1 MAQLRSCH
9 SRRYSCLSLFLWS
22 AYLAALCGAVAYYP
36 RFSPFFF
43 LCTHHGE
50 LEGDGEQGEV
60 LISLHLAGNPSYY
73 IPGHEYHVTISTST
87 YFDGLLVTGLYT
99 STSVQASQSI
109 GGSKAFGFGI
119 MSDHQ
124 FGTQFMCSVVAS
136 HVSHLPT
143 TNLSFVWIAPPAGTG
158 CVNFMATAT
167 HRGQVIFKD
176 ALAQQLCEQGAP
188 TEAPLRPNLAE
199 IHSEGIILRDDF
211 DSYKQQELNPNIWMP
226 CRNCEVG
233 ELCGVIMH
241 GGAVTFCDPYGP
253 RELLTTSLNTTTA
266 SVLQFS
272 IGSGLC
278 RFSYSDPGI
287 VVSYTKSNATSW
299 IPLERISAPANVSTI
314 IHIIYLPNEAKGEN
328 VRFRW
333 TQENTQAGD
342 VYEACWALDN
352 ILIINAA
359 YKQIVLEDNLDPMD
373 TGNWLFFPGATVKH
387 SCQSDGNA
395 IYFHGTE
402 GSEYNFAIT
411 RDVDLSTED
420 IQDQWSEEFESQPA
434 GWEISGA
441 VIGTEC
447 GTIESGSSLV
457 FLKDEERKLCTPYM
471 DTTGYGNLRFYFT
484 MGGICSPGE
493 SHEHDV
499 LLYAQVDGRKE
510 HIVMDTLAFSSY
522 KVPSLVSTVIS
533 PDLQTPATKFCLK
546 QNSHRGYKLNVWAVD
561 FFHVLAVLPSTESHM
576 IQFSINLGCGSHQ
589 PGNSVSLEFSTN
601 HGRSWSLL
609 HSECLPELCAGP
621 HLPHSTVYSSDNY
634 SGWNRI
640 TIPLPNAAL
649 TRGTRIRWR
658 QNGPVMG
665 NMWAL
670 DNIYIGP
677 SCLKFCSGRGQCT
690 RTGCKC
696 EPGFSG
702 PACEMASQTY
712 PVFISESFT
721 SSRLSSYHN
730 FYSIRGAEV
739 SFGCGVLASG
749 KALIFNKDGR
759 RQLISTFLDS
769 SQSRFLQ
776 FTLRIGSKSVLSTC
790 KAPDKPG
797 EGVLLHYSYD
807 NGITWKLMEHYPYLN
822 YHEPRIISVEL
833 PEEAKQFG
841 IQFRWWQPYHSGQ
854 GEDVWAIDE
863 IIMTSVL
870 FNSISLDFTNLV
882 DVTQSLGFYLGNVQP
897 YCGHDWTLCFT
908 GDSKQSS
915 STRYVETQSM
925 QIGASY
931 MIQFNLVMGCGE
943 RFTPHMDN
951 QVMLEYSTN
960 HGLTWHLVQ
969 EECLPSMPSC
979 QEFTSASI
987 YHSREFTHWRRITLP
1002 LPQKTWS
1009 SATRFRWSQ
1018 RYYTAEDEWALDN
1031 IYIGQQCPNMCS
1043 GHGWCDHGICRCDS
1057 RYQGSQCLP
1066 ENPLPSTVMS
1076 DFEGLNGWE
1085 TNWQEVVG
1093 GEIVKPEQGCGII
1106 SSGSSLYF
1114 SKDGR
1119 RQLVSWDMDTTWV
1132 DFIQFYIQI
1141 GGDSPSCNKPDS
1153 REEGVLLQYSNNG
1166 GINWHLLAEMY
1177 FSDFT
1182 KPKFVYFELP
1192 NTAKTLCTRF
1202 RWWQPV
1208 FSGEGYDQWAID
1220 DIIILSENQKQIVP
1234 VAYPTMPQN
1243 FYEKPAFDYPM
1254 NQLSVWLM
1262 LANEGMVKNES
1273 FCSVTPSAMIFGK
1286 SDGDRFAVTRDLTLK
1301 PGYVLQFK
1309 LNVGCTKEFSGE
1321 APVLLQYSHDAG
1333 LSWSLVREGCY
1344 PASPG
1349 IKDCEGSARE
1359 LGEPTAYYPGDY
1371 EEWIRIT
1378 IVIPRSLASSK
1389 TRFRWIQES
1398 SSKKNLPAF
1407 GLDGVYISEPCPTYC
1422 NGHGD
1427 CVSGVCFCD
1436 KGFTAEHGTCVSN
1449 RPNPTEMF
1457 DRFEGKLSQLWYKIT
1472 GGQVGTGCGTLS
1484 DGKSLYFNG
1493 PGKREART
1501 AALDTTNTRLVQ
1513 FYIQIGSKSSGS
1525 TCSKPK
1531 ARNEGIVVQ
1540 YTNDNGISWNLL
1552 RELDFLSYLEP
1563 QIISIELPRDAK
1575 TSTTAFRWWQPQH
1588 GRQSGQWALDDVL
1601 IGMNDSS
1608 RTGFQDRFDGSVDLQ
1623 ANWYRIQGGQVDIDC
1638 LSMDTALV
1646 FSENTGKPRYVETW
1660 DFHVM
1665 PSSSLQFELSMGC
1678 SKPFS
1683 DSHTVQLQYS
1693 LNNGRD
1699 WHQVT
1704 EECVPPSIGCLHYTE
1719 SSVYLSERFQSW
1731 KRITVYLPPSTIS
1744 PRTRFRWIQSSYG
1757 PGTDA
1762 WAIDNIILS
1771 SGCPW
1776 MCSGHGVCDS
1786 GHCVCDRGF
1795 GGAYCVPIAPLPSI
1809 LKDDFNN
1816 NLHPDLWPEVYGI
1829 ERGNLNGETIK
1840 SGTALIFKGEGSR
1853 MIVSRD
1859 LDCMHTLYIQF
1870 SYKFITKGV
1879 PERSH
1884 SVLLQFS
1891 VTGGITW
1898 HLLDEFYFTQTTD
1911 ILFVNA
1917 PLPAAAQTNATRF
1930 RLWQPYHNGKRDEIW
1945 IIEDFV
1951 IDGNNVHNP
1960 TILMDTFDYGPKEDN
1975 WFFYPGGN
1983 IGLYC
1988 PYSSKGAPEEDS
2000 AMVFVSNE
2008 VGEHSITT
2016 RDLDVDESTII
2027 QFEINVGCTTDS
2039 NSDDPVRL
2047 EFSRDFGATWH
2058 LLLPLC
2064 YSSSSHLNS
2073 LCTTEH
2079 HPSSTYYAGTMQ
2091 GWRREIINFGK
2102 LHLCGTI
2109 RFRWY
2114 QGFYPT
2120 AMKPVT
2126 WAIDNI
2132 YIGPQCEEM
2141 CNGHGSCINGT
2152 KCICDPGYSGPTCKV
2167 STKNPDFLKDD
2178 FEGQLESDRFLLV
2191 SGGKPSRKCGILSSG
2206 NNLFFSDEGLRML
2219 MTRDLDLSLARFV
2232 QFFMRLGCGK
2242 AVPDPRSQP
2251 VLLQYSRD
2259 GGLSWT
2265 LLQEFLFSNSS
2276 NVGRYIAL
2284 EIPLKARSTST
2295 RLRLWQPS
2303 DNGHFYSPWVIDQIL
2318 IGGNISGN
2326 TVLEDDFTSLDNRK
2340 WLLHPGGTKM
2350 SVCGSAGD
2358 ALVFIEKAS
2367 TRYVVTTD
2375 IVVNED
2381 SFLQIDFAASC
2392 SVTDS
2397 CYAIELEYSVDL
2409 GLTWNSVLKD
2419 CLPTNVECNKYQLQR
2434 VLVSD
2439 TFNKWTRFTL
2449 PLPPYTRSQGT
2460 RFRWNQPSPF
2470 DKQQTW
2476 AIDNV
2481 YIGDG
2486 CVDMCSGHGRCV
2498 QGNCVCDDYWGGIY
2512 CDEPE
2517 VSLPTQLK
2525 DTFNRAPAS
2534 QNWLTVNGG
2543 KLSSVCGAVAS
2554 GMALHFSGGCSR
2566 LLVSVD
2572 LNLTSAEFIQFYFM
2586 YGCLITPH
2594 SRNQGVLLEY
2604 SVNGGITWNLLMEIF
2619 YDQYSKPGFVNI
2631 LLPLSAKTVGTR
2643 FRWWQPKHDGLDQND
2658 WAIDNVLIAGS
2669 VDQSTVMLDT
2679 FSSAPLPHHER
2690 TPADAGPSGRIEFDF
2705 FSEDKTAVNEH
2716 WLFHD
2721 DCSIERFCES
2731 PDGVMICGSH
2741 DGREVYTVTH
2751 DLTPAENWIM
2761 QFKIAVGCKNSEKN
2775 VQNNVHVQYSTDFG
2789 VSWSYVV
2796 PQCLPADPKCS
2807 GGVSQPS
2814 VFFATK
2820 GWKRVIYPLPDNLI
2834 GNPVR
2839 FRFYQ
2844 KFSDI
2849 QWGIDNFYI
2858 GPGCLNNCNGHGDCL
2873 KEQCICDP
2881 GYTGPN
2887 CYLSH
2892 QLKTFLK
2899 ERFDNDELKPDTWLS
2914 MEGGKTCIDCGIL
2927 AEDTALYFGSGA
2939 VRQTITQDLDL
2950 RGAKFVQYWARIG
2963 SENITSCHRPT
2974 CRKEGVLLD
2983 YSIDGGISWT
2993 LLHEMDYQKYMD
3005 VRYDYILLPEKA
3017 QTNTTRLRWWQPFTI
3032 SNSFVVPSP
3041 DRAQWA
3047 LDNILIGGAEINPSQ
3062 LVDTFDDGTS
3072 HDEHW
3077 SFYPNAVRTAG
3088 FCGNPSFH
3096 LYWPNKKK
3104 DRTHNIL
3111 SSRELIIQPGYMI
3124 QFKIVVGCE
3133 VNTCI
3138 DRHSVLLEYTKDAR
3152 TDLWQ
3157 LVQTQCLP
3165 SSSNSIG
3172 CSPFQFHEATIY
3184 NSVNSSVWKRVTL
3197 QLPDHVSSSA
3207 TQFRWIQKGDETEK
3221 QSWAVDHVYI
3231 GEACPKLCSGHGY
3244 CTTGA
3249 ICICD
3254 EGFQGDDCSIFNH
3267 DLPSYIK
3274 DNFES
3279 EKVTEINWE
3288 NIQGGL
3294 IGNGC
3299 GQLSPYAHGD
3309 SLYFNGCQIRQA
3321 ITKPLD
3327 LTRASKIM
3335 FVLQIGSIAQ
3345 TESCNTNLSDPNT
3358 VDKAVLLQYS
3368 VNNGITWQVI
3378 AQHQPKDFIQAQRV
3392 SYNIPLEARMK
3403 GVLLRWWQPR
3413 HNGTGHDQWAL
3424 DHVEVVLDEKSFFA
3438 SKRHPSFMS
3447 NHSAACI
3454 ERHFLTCVIFHY
3466 LLALVLQ

>member
-299 IPLERISAPANVSTI
+299 IPLERISAPSNVSTI

-333 TQENTQAGD
+333 TQESTQAGD

-359 YKQIVLEDNLDPMD
+359 YKQVVLEDNLDPMD

-402 GSEYNFAIT
+402 GSEYNFATT

-499 LLYAQVDGRKE
+499 LLYAQVDGKKE

-658 QNGPVMG
+658 QNGPVLG

-759 RQLISTFLDS
+759 RQLITTFLDS

-1398 SSKKNLPAF
+1398 SSQKNLPAF

-1513 FYIQIGSKSSGS
+1513 FYIQIGSKSSGL

-1945 IIEDFV
+1945 IVEDFV

-2091 GWRREIINFGK
+2091 GWRREVINFGK

-2259 GGLSWT
+2259 GGLSWS

-2690 TPADAGPSGRIEFDF
+2690 TPADAGPAGRIEFDF

-2751 DLTPAENWIM
+2751 DLTPAENSIM

-2820 GWKRVIYPLPDNLI
+2820 GWKRVIYPLSDNLI

-2844 KFSDI
+2844 KYSDI

-2858 GPGCLNNCNGHGDCL
+2858 GPGCLDNCNGHGDCL

-2892 QLKTFLK
+2892 PLKTFLK
-2899 ERFDNDELKPDTWLS
+2899 ERFDNDELKPDSWLS

-3032 SNSFVVPSP
+3032 INSFVVPSP

-3062 LVDTFDDGTS
+3062 LVDTFDDEGTS

-3133 VNTCI
+3133 VNTCV

-3231 GEACPKLCSGHGY
+3231 GEACPKLCSGRGY

-3288 NIQGGL
+3288 SIQGGV

-3424 DHVEVVLDEKSFFA
+3424 DHVEVVLVSTRKQNYMMNFS
-3438 SKRHPSFMS
+3438 RQHGL
-3447 NHSAACI
+3447 
-3454 ERHFLTCVIFHY
+3454 RHFYNRRRRSLRQY
-3466 LLALVLQ
+3466 P